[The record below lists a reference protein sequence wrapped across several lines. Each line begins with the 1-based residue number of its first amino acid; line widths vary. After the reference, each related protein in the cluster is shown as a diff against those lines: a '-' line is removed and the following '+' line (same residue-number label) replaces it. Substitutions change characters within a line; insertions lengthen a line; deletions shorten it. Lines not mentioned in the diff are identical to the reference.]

1 MFPVSIYTPFAGW
14 CNQQLESRESVT
26 RRFEQ
31 FSTVI
36 KGCDC
41 LGADIVGQG
50 RICLKL
56 KVPLDS
62 SPIFE
67 IKEDPAI
74 DSKGDNEIE
83 THNEMRGAEPEVC
96 LTETEDMDA
105 NSEIYSAMPSVSKRL
120 NSGIPLASNS
130 GSAKFEAYDDID
142 EVGADWDNEI
152 DVELDRNQLGPHGNH
167 EERQLQAEE
176 DNHLKTTAELLA
188 EKRKM
193 KRFRLTHNQTRF
205 LINEFTR
212 QAHPDAA
219 HRERLSK
226 VIPGLSPRQVQVWF
240 QNRRAKLKRLTSDD
254 RERILKSRTLPDDF
268 NIVQALHFSFVN
280 KDQPSSSTTSPS
292 QTFKFCQGADTYS
305 PLIIDA
311 TRRTREEE
319 YVAAPLNTTSVY
331 GGYFPPSTLSP
342 ALLGPEPELFPST
355 TETNINPICTSISN
369 PRTPASRCMNMLIRS
384 NNFSNSYSRISHT
397 HVPYLPFHETEARA
411 NAGLLGSPLRATIS
425 YAEATLDYGA
435 PDASYTELDI
445 HFGDQSY
452 DSFMW
457 QRSEESS
464 SSKSLTGSQLG
475 KREFS
480 KALSARLR
488 TAPAWFPAKIQLK
501 TEIDKGN
508 GP

>member
-1 MFPVSIYTPFAGW
+1 MSSVSIYTPATGW
-14 CNQQLESRESVT
+14 YNQQLESRESVT

-41 LGADIVGQG
+41 LGADIVGHG
-50 RICLKL
+50 HIGLKL
-56 KVPLDS
+56 NVPLNS

-83 THNEMRGAEPEVC
+83 THNEIRDAEPEVC

-105 NSEIYSAMPSVSKRL
+105 NSELVSAMPSVSKRSS
-120 NSGIPLASNS
+120 SGIPLASNS
-130 GSAKFEAYDDID
+130 GSAKFEAYGDID

-152 DVELDRNQLGPHGNH
+152 DVGLGHNQLGPHENH
-167 EERQLQAEE
+167 EEQQLQAEG

-205 LINEFTR
+205 LMNEFTR

-268 NIVQALHFSFVN
+268 NIVQALNFSFVN
-280 KDQPSSSTTSPS
+280 KDQPSSPTTSPTTQS
-292 QTFKFCQGADTYS
+292 FKFRQGTDTYS

-311 TRRTREEE
+311 ARRTREEE

-331 GGYFPPSTLSP
+331 GGYFSSSTFSP

-355 TETNINPICTSISN
+355 METNISPICTSASN
-369 PRTPASRCMNMLIRS
+369 PRTTTSRCMNMFIRS
-384 NNFSNSYSRISHT
+384 NNFSNSYFRISHT
-397 HVPYLPFHETEARA
+397 HVPYLPLHEMEARE
-411 NAGLLGSPLRATIS
+411 NAGLLASPLRATIS
-425 YAEATLDYGA
+425 YAEATLDYGT
-435 PDASYTELDI
+435 PDTSYTELDI
-445 HFGDQSY
+445 HYGDQSY
-452 DSFMW
+452 DSFMS
-457 QRSEESS
+457 QRLEESS
-464 SSKSLTGSQLG
+464 SSKSLSL
-475 KREFS
+475 EN
-480 KALSARLR
+480 
-488 TAPAWFPAKIQLK
+488 LK
-501 TEIDKGN
+501 TEIGEGN